1 MKNLIKALL
10 IVAITLL
17 TATSA
22 NAQVYDGITQP
33 TKWRVWLPV
42 TVSTED
48 AQNINSTPFI
58 GYRQDICNHFN
69 MTGVLQYNIKGKA
82 VVPQIWLN
90 ADIKG
95 KFYVLSRSMYDTNN
109 GLYKHTLSATYKLPL
124 GLMVDATWDNL
135 YDGHKFCDT
144 DRPQVLGGYGN
155 SRFVINA
162 GYSMRAAKG
171 FVTNLRI
178 KLTPT
183 QWVQLKYDGGAKN
196 FTAAL
201 AMHFN

>member
-10 IVAITLL
+10 IVAITIL

-124 GLMVDATWDNL
+124 GFMVDATWDSL

-144 DRPQVLGGYGN
+144 DRLQVLGGYGN

-183 QWVQLKYDGGAKN
+183 QWVQLKYDGVAKN